1 MQFRNCTE
9 ITEIRLTIQISS
21 CKPIMHLLPS
31 AAKLRRLCF
40 YTCLSVILFMGGV
53 CPIAC
58 WDTLPGSEADIPLS
72 RHPPWGTPPQADTPR
87 VRGRP
92 PGQMATAADG
102 THHIGMNSCFY
113 YGLFGYL
120 NTVKDFSIWVGDDRL
135 NSLQI
140 KDCSYQKIRITFFWP
155 ISTKKFNF

>member
-9 ITEIRLTIQISS
+9 SKEICLTIQISS

-40 YTCLSVILFMGGV
+40 YTCLSVILFMGE
-53 CPIAC
+53 
-58 WDTLPGSEADIPLS
+58 GSAPLNAGIHPLGQRQTPQG
-72 RHPPWGTPPQADTPR
+72 RHPPR

-92 PGQMATAADG
+92 PGQTATAADG
-102 THHIGMNSCFY
+102 THHTRMNSRFY

-120 NTVKDFSIWVGDDRL
+120 NTVKDFSIWVGDDSCHPDFL
-135 NSLQI
+135 
-140 KDCSYQKIRITFFWP
+140 KP
-155 ISTKKFNF
+155 